1 MYIYDVVESRP
12 AQTVQLLDR
21 FVFMI
26 FSKYIF
32 WKYIVT
38 HNIPSQE
45 AIFFLPDDKAIAQNR
60 QLGNFF
66 KGGQKKLSIY
76 DNRFFIIQSVHE
88 DYHSIIFF
96 IHFSK
101 WYAFVKD
108 IKVYY
113 TSYSLLG
120 ENVLVSHIGLV
131 EMTHQ
136 LFTAIPRLTWFLWQE
151 KKSC

>member
-1 MYIYDVVESRP
+1 MTEGRGGGKNCQNGGDVICGWP
-12 AQTVQLLDR
+12 L
-21 FVFMI
+21 MI

-60 QLGNFF
+60 QVGNFF

-96 IHFSK
+96 HSF
-101 WYAFVKD
+101 F
-108 IKVYY
+108 
-113 TSYSLLG
+113 
-120 ENVLVSHIGLV
+120 
-131 EMTHQ
+131 
-136 LFTAIPRLTWFLWQE
+136 
-151 KKSC
+151 

>member
-1 MYIYDVVESRP
+1 MYGIYVVESRP
-12 AQTVQLLDR
+12 TQTVQLLVR
-21 FVFMI
+21 FVLMI
-26 FSKYIF
+26 FSKYIYI

-38 HNIPSQE
+38 SHNIPSQE

-60 QLGNFF
+60 QVGNFF
-66 KGGQKKLSIY
+66 KAGQKKLSIY

-108 IKVYY
+108 IKEYY
-113 TSYSLLG
+113 TS
-120 ENVLVSHIGLV
+120 
-131 EMTHQ
+131 
-136 LFTAIPRLTWFLWQE
+136 
-151 KKSC
+151 

>member
-1 MYIYDVVESRP
+1 MKKKFDFLHFLKKLYLYDVVESRP

-96 IHFSK
+96 HSF
-101 WYAFVKD
+101 F
-108 IKVYY
+108 
-113 TSYSLLG
+113 
-120 ENVLVSHIGLV
+120 
-131 EMTHQ
+131 
-136 LFTAIPRLTWFLWQE
+136 
-151 KKSC
+151 